1 MEVYQLSNILHDG
14 IRPLHSLKHWRYH
27 NTEEACHGNPFS
39 RMSEQ
44 PFSHPG
50 EEETT
55 MMGLRIASVC
65 PIGSRVLGGTGSPGP
80 FLPPSAKSSGS
91 LVCVRSGSRVLCDGR
106 TTVH

>member
-39 RMSEQ
+39 CMSEQ

-55 MMGLRIASVC
+55 MMGLKERAFAPLVAVSLEELVTQVTMAHLCGGLSRCHAHRSVNN
-65 PIGSRVLGGTGSPGP
+65 
-80 FLPPSAKSSGS
+80 
-91 LVCVRSGSRVLCDGR
+91 
-106 TTVH
+106 